1 MLKHFWRLAIAFS
14 LLLSACAA
22 PPAYTSAL
30 PTATSGPLIVAA
42 PPNATPTPT
51 PFQPAG
57 FLDEPY
63 TPTLAALLPT
73 ATALPTLTP
82 VPQLTPTATIDFL
95 STPIAMPELG
105 ADDSINFA
113 LLGSDSRGNSKY
125 FRTDTIVIAAVWPKR
140 GQVSMISIPRDL
152 WVNIPAV
159 GMNRINTAYEFG
171 EMYGYPGGGAQSL
184 KDTLLYNLGIRI
196 DHIAIV
202 DFNGFRRIVDTLG
215 GIDVPVYCAYT
226 DWRLKSPDLNPE
238 YESNWALYTA
248 GPGLVHMDGD
258 LALWYARSRKK
269 SNDFDRGRRQQEVL
283 RAIYGQALKADL
295 FRSLPQLYADLS
307 ENVKTDLTLPDLLAL
322 APLSLHLRNADI
334 RSYYLTAPL
343 VQSWIT
349 PGGAYV
355 LLPNTEAISAM
366 LQTALQPAERAPEAQ
381 TLVIEVQNGSPYDG
395 WDALAAE
402 RLNYAGYATTFA
414 PAEHREH
421 ATSLLYDLTPEQDLT
436 RRNALLALLGLS
448 PAQVVSAPGWN
459 YPANYVLIVG
469 RDYQPCFD
477 PKTIAP

>member
-1 MLKHFWRLAIAFS
+1 MFKHLWRIIIGLS
-14 LLLSACAA
+14 LVLSACAA
-22 PPAYTSAL
+22 PPALSAVPDS
-30 PTATSGPLIVAA
+30 PTPGPLLVTV

-51 PFQPAG
+51 PFQPGG
-57 FLDEPY
+57 FLNALES
-63 TPTLAALLPT
+63 PTAPPLLPT
-73 ATALPTLTP
+73 ATPLPTFTP
-82 VPQLTPTATIDFL
+82 VPQVTPTATIDFL
-95 STPIAMPELG
+95 ATPIAMTALG
-105 ADDSINFA
+105 ANDSINFA
-113 LLGSDSRGNSKY
+113 LLGSDSRGGKY
-125 FRTDTIVIAAVWPKR
+125 FRTDTIVIAAVWPQR
-140 GQVSMISIPRDL
+140 GQVSLISIPRDL

-184 KDTLLYNLGIRI
+184 KDTLLYNLGIRV

-215 GIDVPVYCAYT
+215 GIEVPVYCAYT

-238 YESNWALYTA
+238 LEGNWALYTA
-248 GPGLVHMDGD
+248 GPGLVRMDGD

-283 RAIYGQALKADL
+283 RALYSQALKADVI
-295 FRSLPQLYADLS
+295 RNLPQLYADFS
-307 ENVKTDLTLPDLLAL
+307 ETVKTDLTLNDLLAL
-322 APLSLHLRNADI
+322 APMSLHLSNADI
-334 RSYYLTAPL
+334 RSYYLAAPL

-366 LQTALQPAERAPEAQ
+366 LQSALQPSERAPEEEA
-381 TLVIEVQNGSPYDG
+381 LVIEVQNGSRYDG

-414 PAEHREH
+414 PADNREH
-421 ATSLLYDLTPEQDLT
+421 AVSLLYDFTPEQDLQ
-436 RRNALLALLGLS
+436 RRAALLALLGMS
-448 PAQVVSAPGWN
+448 ESSVVSAPGWE
-459 YPANYVLIVG
+459 YPANYVLVVG
-469 RDYQPCFD
+469 SDYQPCFD
-477 PKTIAP
+477 PKKLSP